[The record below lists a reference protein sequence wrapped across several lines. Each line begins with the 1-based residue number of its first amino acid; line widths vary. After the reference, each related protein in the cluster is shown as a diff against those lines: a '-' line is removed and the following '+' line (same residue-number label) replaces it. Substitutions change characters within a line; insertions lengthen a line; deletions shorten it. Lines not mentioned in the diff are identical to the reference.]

1 MMLASLLL
9 FSALL
14 LVVLDQWTKAWAVA
28 RLPRGEAATFGI
40 ITFRTVLNRRV
51 HGKSKRGARTM
62 FALWL
67 AELVFILSILH
78 LGVFSLGG
86 KAAAAGLG
94 VALGGAASNTVDCLR
109 RDGVIDFVDL
119 GFWPVFNL
127 ADVAI
132 VSGVCIAMLY
142 L

>member
-51 HGKSKRGARTM
+51 HGKSKGGARTM
-62 FALWL
+62 LALWL
-67 AELVFILSILH
+67 ADLVFILSILE
-78 LGVFSLGG
+78 LGMFFQDG
-86 KAAAAGLG
+86 KAAAAALG
-94 VALGGAASNTVDCLR
+94 VALGGAVSNTVDCLR
-109 RDGVIDFVDL
+109 RDGVVDFVDL
-119 GFWPVFNL
+119 GFWPAFNL

-132 VSGVCIAMLY
+132 VAGVFIAMLY
-142 L
+142 V